1 MRQAIY
7 DMMNFWLEKGI
18 GGFRLD
24 VIDLIGKQPE
34 QSITKNGPLLHDLL
48 QEMYQKTFGH
58 YDVVTVG
65 ETWGA
70 TPKIAQLYSKEE
82 RKELSMVFQFEH
94 INLDKQN
101 GKRKW
106 DLKDLDPQELHRTFS
121 KWQIELDGCDWNS
134 LFWNN
139 HDLPRI
145 ISRWGD
151 DQEYRTI
158 SGKMLA
164 IYLHFMQG
172 TPYIYQGEEIGMI
185 NYPVKNIDEVDDIES
200 QRMYAERIKKKAIR
214 RKS

>member
-1 MRQAIY
+1 
-7 DMMNFWLEKGI
+7 
-18 GGFRLD
+18 
-24 VIDLIGKQPE
+24 
-34 QSITKNGPLLHDLL
+34 
-48 QEMYQKTFGH
+48 MYQKTFGH

-164 IYLHFMQG
+164 IYLRFMQG

-185 NYPVKNIDEVDDIES
+185 NYPVKSIDEVDDIES
-200 QRMYAERIKKKAIR
+200 QRMYAERIKKRLFEGRVDPINQLEGAR
-214 RKS
+214 

>member
-1 MRQAIY
+1 MHS
-7 DMMNFWLEKGI
+7 K
-18 GGFRLD
+18 
-24 VIDLIGKQPE
+24 KQPE

-200 QRMYAERIKKKAIR
+200 QRMYAERIKKRLFEGRVDPINQLEGAR
-214 RKS
+214 